1 MPEIN
6 GWEDLRK
13 KVIEEEFSNVPMD
26 SRNNA
31 EFERRVNARV
41 WENIRERLLGE
52 LQGRGISFGT
62 IEHDINES
70 TTYWTRDERGLDGKG
85 VYEIEIPIGQE
96 FSNNQ
101 NPFDERDL
109 FGIVYSLFHE
119 YRHIEQREHSIYN
132 PINTEENRGFA
143 RAALIQMYFSEYDDA
158 NYANDPREVDAQLY
172 GIEQALIYIR
182 ENYPWIDVEKCCVD
196 YVRSFISSQKE
207 NGFTELSF
215 SEDASDSS
223 EQILQDLRE
232 RKNNQRRTKLTEEM
246 KSSEFYE
253 GFKDE
258 DLEKD
263 GDIYKKKQLRKKF
276 TADFIKK
283 YNECQSAK
291 EKDSMLVSAILEI
304 YPEAMQEYPILK
316 MEKNKG
322 GKSMMTIE
330 EVREKIKRN
339 REKISRNGADIAD
352 CEKEIEQLEKEIKE
366 LKQQGQ
372 STYTQVLAKRLQISE
387 LENEIIGI
395 QSASDRLAKG
405 IILADSQY
413 IKKDGKQYQEHL
425 YLSECYTNYYEVQNL
440 EAVRESLELKMRIM
454 VANKQQNSQEYRDL
468 QEELKRNEQTLSMYR
483 KSLDK
488 AVQIYATQG
497 GKQGTD
503 IDFSIPYTDILEQY
517 ERESQNTDLVKRS
530 YDIQQLADDIS
541 TRFAES
547 DDKQTAYL
555 QARGETTEI
564 FSNGLNGTSKELAEI
579 YGEMFAHYSV
589 YEDTSATYTVYENTM
604 FEESSRRAEKALGTS
619 ISMPEEIIKRDD
631 NDYIIVYTDEKGQ
644 YVGIPCSRNQES
656 GELEVKNG
664 DGTLISQKEM
674 AQIRERVSNKGKI
687 TFDQMEMQVV
697 RHNIEKSIQDGRV
710 TEIVEVT
717 DPKMVQYLNQQNG
730 LNKYSARND
739 ALKVYM
745 ISRQDEEGNS
755 HYEFVAHNGSQ
766 GYTKLEGLQQ
776 VPNKQ
781 SSIIID
787 GARISGQPTPM
798 QRVDC
803 TFVDRDG
810 NSYFAYHQFGQGE
823 MALSYSEQGKENMD
837 KVEVSKDSGLNKM
850 LHNSRVRSLMRAGY
864 NAMGI
869 GYEKVKSMYNKFRGK
884 DKENEVENTRED

>member
-253 GFKDE
+253 SFKDE

-322 GKSMMTIE
+322 GKNKMDVR
-330 EVREKIKRN
+330 EVQEKIKRN
-339 REKISRNGADIAD
+339 KGKISRNGADIAD

-372 STYTQVLAKRLQISE
+372 
-387 LENEIIGI
+387 
-395 QSASDRLAKG
+395 
-405 IILADSQY
+405 
-413 IKKDGKQYQEHL
+413 
-425 YLSECYTNYYEVQNL
+425 
-440 EAVRESLELKMRIM
+440 
-454 VANKQQNSQEYRDL
+454 
-468 QEELKRNEQTLSMYR
+468 
-483 KSLDK
+483 
-488 AVQIYATQG
+488 
-497 GKQGTD
+497 
-503 IDFSIPYTDILEQY
+503 
-517 ERESQNTDLVKRS
+517 
-530 YDIQQLADDIS
+530 
-541 TRFAES
+541 
-547 DDKQTAYL
+547 
-555 QARGETTEI
+555 
-564 FSNGLNGTSKELAEI
+564 
-579 YGEMFAHYSV
+579 
-589 YEDTSATYTVYENTM
+589 
-604 FEESSRRAEKALGTS
+604 
-619 ISMPEEIIKRDD
+619 
-631 NDYIIVYTDEKGQ
+631 
-644 YVGIPCSRNQES
+644 
-656 GELEVKNG
+656 
-664 DGTLISQKEM
+664 
-674 AQIRERVSNKGKI
+674 
-687 TFDQMEMQVV
+687 
-697 RHNIEKSIQDGRV
+697 
-710 TEIVEVT
+710 
-717 DPKMVQYLNQQNG
+717 
-730 LNKYSARND
+730 
-739 ALKVYM
+739 
-745 ISRQDEEGNS
+745 
-755 HYEFVAHNGSQ
+755 
-766 GYTKLEGLQQ
+766 
-776 VPNKQ
+776 
-781 SSIIID
+781 
-787 GARISGQPTPM
+787 
-798 QRVDC
+798 
-803 TFVDRDG
+803 
-810 NSYFAYHQFGQGE
+810 
-823 MALSYSEQGKENMD
+823 
-837 KVEVSKDSGLNKM
+837 
-850 LHNSRVRSLMRAGY
+850 
-864 NAMGI
+864 
-869 GYEKVKSMYNKFRGK
+869 
-884 DKENEVENTRED
+884 